1 MTRSLTTLGE
11 ILPLHTPFRI
21 SRGVKTAA
29 QVVTVAIAQDGVT
42 GRGECVPYPR
52 YGENAESTVLAIDAA
67 RGAVEA
73 GATRHDLLDLMPAGA
88 ARNAVDCALWDLELR
103 LAGSDIA
110 TALGLEK
117 PLRPIVTAMT
127 ISLDAPDR
135 MAAAAAALA
144 DAPLLKVK
152 VDRNDPDAQIKAVRA
167 AAPNPK
173 MIVDPNESWTIAEVR
188 DLQDLLTELR
198 IDLLEQP
205 LPADADDDLRG
216 FRSAIPIAGDE
227 AVHVAADLGTLP
239 DGYGVVNIKLDKT
252 GGLTAALDLARA
264 ARERGLGVMTGCMIC
279 SSLSIAPAW
288 AIAAQSSF
296 VDLDGPL
303 WLAEDRAGGVR
314 AAHGIMSPPQPGF
327 WGGL

>member
-1 MTRSLTTLGE
+1 MTRNLTVTGE

-29 QVVTVAIAQDGVT
+29 QVVTVAIAQDGVI

-52 YGENAESTVLAIDAA
+52 YGENAESTTLAIEAVRSA
-67 RGAVEA
+67 IEQGA
-73 GATRHDLLDLMPAGA
+73 GRHDLLHLMPAGA

-110 TALGLEK
+110 TAFGLEK

-127 ISLDAPDR
+127 VSHDAPDR

-152 VDRNDPDAQIKAVRA
+152 VDRSDPAAQIAAVRA
-167 AAPNPK
+167 AAPKPR
-173 MIVDPNESWTIAEVR
+173 MIVDPNESWTIAEVQG
-188 DLQDLLTELR
+188 LQGLLTDLR

-205 LPADADDDLRG
+205 LPADADGDLIG
-216 FRSAIPIAGDE
+216 FRSAIPIAADE
-227 AVHVAADLGTLP
+227 AVHVAADLDALP
-239 DGYGVVNIKLDKT
+239 DGYAVVNIKLDKT
-252 GGLTAALDLARA
+252 GGLTAALDLAQA
-264 ARERGLGVMTGCMIC
+264 ARQRGLDVMTGCMIC

-288 AIAAQSSF
+288 VIAAQSRF
-296 VDLDGPL
+296 ADLDGPL

-314 AAHGIMSPPQPGF
+314 VSNGILSPPQPGF
-327 WGGL
+327 WGGI

>member
-1 MTRSLTTLGE
+1 MHRTLTVAGE

-29 QVVTVAIAQDGVT
+29 QVVTVAIVQDGVI

-52 YGENAESTVLAIDAA
+52 YGENAESTILAIEAVLGA
-67 RGAVEA
+67 IERGAGRQE
-73 GATRHDLLDLMPAGA
+73 LLQLMPAGA

-103 LAGSDIA
+103 LAGSDFA
-110 TALGLEK
+110 AAFGLER

-127 ISLDAPDR
+127 VSLDTPDR
-135 MAAAAAALA
+135 MALAAATLA
-144 DAPLLKVK
+144 DAPLIKVK
-152 VDRNDPDAQIKAVRA
+152 VDRSDPVAQLKAVRA
-167 AAPNPK
+167 AAPKPK
-173 MIVDPNESWTIAEVR
+173 MIVDPNESWTIDEVR
-188 DLQDLLTELR
+188 NLQGLMTDLR

-205 LPADADDDLRG
+205 LPADADDDLAG
-216 FRSAIPIAGDE
+216 FRSAIPIAADE
-227 AVHVAADLGTLP
+227 SVHVAADLDTLP
-239 DGYGVVNIKLDKT
+239 DGYRVVNIKLDKT
-252 GGLTAALDLARA
+252 GGLTAALDLAQA
-264 ARERGLGVMTGCMIC
+264 ARTRGLGVMTGCMIC

-303 WLAEDRAGGVR
+303 WLAEDRADGVG

-327 WGGL
+327 WGGI

>member
-1 MTRSLTTLGE
+1 MPRTLTVAGE

-29 QVVTVAIAQDGVT
+29 QVVTVAIAQDGGT

-52 YGENAESTVLAIDAA
+52 YGENAESTILTIEAA
-67 RGAVEA
+67 RGAIER
-73 GATRHDLLDLMPAGA
+73 GATRQELLQLMPAGA

-103 LAGSDIA
+103 LAATDIA
-110 TALGLEK
+110 TALGLET

-127 ISLDAPDR
+127 VSLDAPDR

-152 VDRNDPDAQIKAVRA
+152 VDRSDPAAQIRAVRA
-167 AAPNPK
+167 AAPKPK
-173 MIVDPNESWTIAEVR
+173 MIVDPNESWTIAEVS
-188 DLQDLLTELR
+188 DLQGLLTDLR

-205 LPADADDDLRG
+205 LPADADSDLIG
-216 FRSAIPIAGDE
+216 FRSAIPIAADE
-227 AVHVAADLGTLP
+227 AAHVADDLESLP

-252 GGLTAALDLARA
+252 GGLTAALELAEAARA
-264 ARERGLGVMTGCMIC
+264 RGLRVMTGCMIC

-314 AAHGIMSPPQPGF
+314 ADNGILMPPQPGF
-327 WGGL
+327 WGGM

>member
-1 MTRSLTTLGE
+1 MTRNLTVTGE

-29 QVVTVAIAQDGVT
+29 QVVTVAIAQDGVI

-52 YGENAESTVLAIDAA
+52 YGENAESTTLAIEAVRSA
-67 RGAVEA
+67 IEQGA
-73 GATRHDLLDLMPAGA
+73 GRHDLLHLMPAGA

-110 TALGLEK
+110 TAFGLEK

-127 ISLDAPDR
+127 VSLDAPDR

-152 VDRNDPDAQIKAVRA
+152 VDRSDPAAQIAAVRA
-167 AAPNPK
+167 AAPNPR
-173 MIVDPNESWTIAEVR
+173 MIVDPNDSWTIAEVQG
-188 DLQDLLTELR
+188 LQGLLTDLR

-205 LPADADDDLRG
+205 LPADADGDLIG
-216 FRSAIPIAGDE
+216 FRSAIPIAADE
-227 AVHVAADLGTLP
+227 AVHVAADLDALP
-239 DGYGVVNIKLDKT
+239 DGYAVVNIKLDKT
-252 GGLTAALDLARA
+252 GGLTAALDLAQA
-264 ARERGLGVMTGCMIC
+264 ARQRGLDVMTGCMIC

-288 AIAAQSSF
+288 VIAAQSRF
-296 VDLDGPL
+296 ADLDGPL

-314 AAHGIMSPPQPGF
+314 VSNGILSPPQPGF
-327 WGGL
+327 WGGI